1 MNPENVNPENAI
13 PEKIVE
19 EEMWFIPQK
28 VWMLETQTGTEVHAK
43 IRGVEHRVI
52 SELRMIHGRLEPVR
66 VAVLPFG
73 TSPES
78 SPNNLR
84 GLRDGNVVPTPH

>member
-1 MNPENVNPENAI
+1 MIPENVI
-13 PEKIVE
+13 PEKIVQ

-52 SELRMIHGRLEPVR
+52 SELRMIHGRLEPVKELHTLNLLTNEIH
-66 VAVLPFG
+66 VWQPMPFP
-73 TSPES
+73 SQK
-78 SPNNLR
+78 
-84 GLRDGNVVPTPH
+84 

>member
-1 MNPENVNPENAI
+1 VKPENVV
-13 PEKIVE
+13 PEKIVQ

-43 IRGVEHRVI
+43 IRGIEHRII

-66 VAVLPFG
+66 ELQTLNLVTNKIHSWQPMPFP
-73 TSPES
+73 SQK
-78 SPNNLR
+78 
-84 GLRDGNVVPTPH
+84 

>member
-1 MNPENVNPENAI
+1 VKPENVV
-13 PEKIVE
+13 PEKIVQ

-43 IRGVEHRVI
+43 IRGIEHRII

-66 VAVLPFG
+66 ELQTLNLVTNEIHSWQPMPFP
-73 TSPES
+73 SQK
-78 SPNNLR
+78 
-84 GLRDGNVVPTPH
+84 